1 MAIGSAI
8 EWTEATWNPSTGC
21 TKISP
26 GCKNCYAERLS
37 KRLKLMG
44 VMKYKRGF
52 EYTEH
57 LHDISLP
64 LTWKKPKKI
73 FVNSMSDLF
82 HEKSTMEFVAECF
95 QTMIQ
100 ADWHTYQILTKRP
113 QKMAEFSKLFYNY
126 FGFNIPRHIW
136 MGVSIENE
144 DYKWRINE
152 LRKVK
157 CYTKF
162 ISFEPLLD
170 SVGKLN
176 LKGIN
181 WAIIGGESGIGFRS
195 VKKEWIMEIIR
206 ECKRQKVAVFFKQ
219 WGGIRPKSG
228 GRKINGRT
236 YDEYPLIEPR
246 KNVLKNIDFDI
257 VSFKKQNKIRIKQK
271 GINPHRALQISSTL

>member
-1 MAIGSAI
+1 MADNSQI

-37 KRLKLMG
+37 KRLNLMG
-44 VMKYKRGF
+44 LDKYKKGF
-52 EYTEH
+52 EYSEH

-64 LTWKKPKKI
+64 MKWKKSKKI

-95 QTMIQ
+95 HTMIQ

-113 QKMAEFSKLFYNY
+113 KKMAEFSHLFYNY
-126 FGFNIPRHIW
+126 FGFKIPRHIW
-136 MGVSIENE
+136 MGVSIENS

-157 CYTKF
+157 CHTKF
-162 ISFEPLLD
+162 ISFEPLLG
-170 SVGKLN
+170 SLGKIN
-176 LKGIN
+176 LRGID
-181 WAIIGGESGIGFRS
+181 WAIIGGESGFGFRP
-195 VKKEWIMEIIR
+195 VKEEWIKEIIR

-219 WGGIRPKSG
+219 WGGPRPKSG
-228 GRKINGRT
+228 GRTIDDRT
-236 YDEYPLIEPR
+236 YDEYPVIIPR
-246 KNVLKNIDFDI
+246 KNVLKSIDFDI
-257 VSFKKQNKIRIKQK
+257 LSFKKQNSLRIKQK
-271 GINPHRALQISSTL
+271 RIKISTFK